1 MANYRKFLIRTVE
14 NENTLSEAL
23 SILFTMYLM
32 KTSCQWCMVP
42 QDFPLGNTVLY
53 DYIIE

>member
-1 MANYRKFLIRTVE
+1 MANYRKFLIRIVE

-32 KTSCQWCMVP
+32 ITSCQWCMVP